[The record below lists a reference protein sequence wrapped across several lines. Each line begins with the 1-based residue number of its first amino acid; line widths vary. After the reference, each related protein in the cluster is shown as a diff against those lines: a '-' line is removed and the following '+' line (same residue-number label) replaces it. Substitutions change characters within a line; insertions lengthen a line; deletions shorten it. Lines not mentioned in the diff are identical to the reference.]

1 MISSVGPASARVGL
15 QQTPQQLQRGQT
27 MPSQQQQQQQQ
38 QPQAGPPL
46 TQRRGSKDQTDINS
60 ISGATNPFS
69 QPSVGPTQTSG
80 QEPQQNAPQM
90 QTRPGLF
97 RRSSQTSKDESR
109 GDEVDDTMRNLRK
122 TFAGIFGDMWTILKI
137 TYSKFN
143 SCLVNKL

>member
-1 MISSVGPASARVGL
+1 MISGVGPASARVGL
-15 QQTPQQLQRGQT
+15 QNQQQAPQQLQRGQT
-27 MPSQQQQQQQQ
+27 MPSQQQQQQP
-38 QPQAGPPL
+38 PQAGPPL
-46 TQRRGSKDQTDINS
+46 TQRRGSKDQTEINS

-122 TFAGIFGDMWTILKI
+122 TFAGIFGDM
-137 TYSKFN
+137 
-143 SCLVNKL
+143 